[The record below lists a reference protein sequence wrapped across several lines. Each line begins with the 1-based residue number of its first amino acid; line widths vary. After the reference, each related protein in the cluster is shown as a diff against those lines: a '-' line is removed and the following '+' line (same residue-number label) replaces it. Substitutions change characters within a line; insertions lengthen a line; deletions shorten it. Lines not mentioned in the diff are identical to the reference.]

1 MPNASHSSSRR
12 FYKLPTEAGVNT
24 NQSRQPAQGQFAAV
38 GAFAEKN
45 ANNRLFGLSDAKPGG

>member
-1 MPNASHSSSRR
+1 MLLTNKAGV

-24 NQSRQPAQGQFAAV
+24 NQSRQSAQGQFAAA

-45 ANNRLFGLSDAKPGG
+45 ANNRFSGPWPAEPVG

>member
-1 MPNASHSSSRR
+1 M
-12 FYKLPTEAGVNT
+12 NT
-24 NQSRQPAQGQFAAV
+24 NQSRQPAQAQFAAA